1 MAHEL
6 LPKPTRQ
13 QRLGN
18 AFHQYVPAVAV
29 FVVVTVAWEIVVA
42 AFDVQVYLLPAPHV
56 IILTLLELGTALLSR
71 GMYTFGEGF
80 AGYLLG
86 CGAGFILATLAARWK
101 IVAEALVPYAVASN
115 AVPIIAMAPLAIV
128 WFGVE
133 EGSKI
138 AIVAL
143 MCFFPMFL
151 SAFKGLTCTAPASL
165 ELMRSY
171 AATPIDVFL
180 KLRLPHALP
189 FIFNALKICTTLSM
203 IGAIVGEF
211 FGGPAFRALG
221 VFIKGENAI
230 FHNRETFA
238 AVWVACGIGITFY
251 LAVALIERAVM
262 PWHASNRG
270 GR

>member
-1 MAHEL
+1 MTQEF
-6 LPKPTRQ
+6 LPQPTQLEKLRE
-13 QRLGN
+13 
-18 AFHQYVPAVAV
+18 AFYRYAPAIAV
-29 FVVVTVAWEIVVA
+29 FAIVTIAWEAIVA
-42 AFDVQVYLLPAPHV
+42 AFDVQVYLLPAPH
-56 IILTLLELGTALLSR
+56 IIIQTLSELGMSLVGR
-71 GMYTFGEGF
+71 GLYTFGEGS

-86 CGAGFILATLAARWK
+86 CGVGLLVALLAARWR

-115 AVPIIAMAPLAIV
+115 AVPIIAMAPLATV

-138 AIVAL
+138 AIVTL

-151 SAFKGLTCTAPASL
+151 SAFKGLTSSEPASMD
-165 ELMRSY
+165 LMCSY
-171 AATPIDVFL
+171 AATPLQVFL
-180 KLRLPHALP
+180 KLRVPNALP

-221 VFIKGENAI
+221 VYIKCENAI

-238 AVWVACGIGITFY
+238 AVWVACGIGIAFY
-251 LAVALIERAVM
+251 LAVALLERVVM
-262 PWHASNRG
+262 PWHITHRDIA
-270 GR
+270 

>member
-1 MAHEL
+1 ML
-6 LPKPTRQ
+6 RQLPATPQ
-13 QRLGN
+13 QEYRD
-18 AFHQYVPAVAV
+18 AFDRYAPPIAV
-29 FVVVTVAWEIVVA
+29 FVLVTVVWELVVA
-42 AFDVQVYLLPAPHV
+42 AFNVQVYLLPAPHV
-56 IILTLLELGTALLSR
+56 IVQTFLDLAGSLLDKGW
-71 GMYTFGEGF
+71 YTFREAF
-80 AGYLLG
+80 AGYCLG
-86 CGAGFILATLAARWK
+86 CGLGFIIAVAASRWRV
-101 IVAEALVPYAVASN
+101 IADALLPYAVASN
-115 AVPIIAMAPLAIV
+115 AVPIIAMAPLTIV

-143 MCFFPMFL
+143 MCFFPMFI
-151 SAFKGLTCTAPASL
+151 SAFKGLTSAATPSL

-171 AATPIDVFL
+171 AATSTEIFL
-180 KLRLPHALP
+180 KLRVPTALP

-238 AVWVACGIGITFY
+238 AVWVACGFGIAFY
-251 LAVALIERAVM
+251 LAVALIERFVM
-262 PWHASNRG
+262 PWHVSQRKN
-270 GR
+270 